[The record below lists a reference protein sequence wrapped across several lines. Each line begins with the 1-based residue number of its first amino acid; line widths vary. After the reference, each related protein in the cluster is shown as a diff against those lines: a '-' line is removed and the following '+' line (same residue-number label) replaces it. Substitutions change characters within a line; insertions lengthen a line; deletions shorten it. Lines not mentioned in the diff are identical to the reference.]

1 MEYNEPEEEDSG
13 EAHEAVV
20 VVSTSNTERLG
31 RGTMGGVGLRLR
43 ARRELLQQT
52 GPQYR
57 TASSA
62 RKRELLDAFTQIT
75 GYHCKYAIGC

>member
-1 MEYNEPEEEDSG
+1 
-13 EAHEAVV
+13 
-20 VVSTSNTERLG
+20 
-31 RGTMGGVGLRLR
+31 MGGVGLRLR

-57 TASSA
+57 TAPSA

-75 GYHCKYAIGC
+75 GYHRKYAIGC